1 MSMYQLLQDV
11 RTCLTSHSALTDLVP
26 ANKIT
31 LARRPQRDEM
41 PGLTITL
48 GNVDYEPTT
57 SDFSAATTYR
67 VDITIFGSNGQET
80 TLIHDKVK
88 DAFVAAN
95 SSNFDVRVFDERYFV
110 DVDNIHQGFVSATWK
125 NLQ

>member
-11 RTCLTSHSALTDLVP
+11 RTCLTSHTALTDEIP
-26 ANKIT
+26 ARKIT

-57 SDFSAATTYR
+57 TDYSAATTYR
-67 VDITIFGSNGQET
+67 VDITIFGASGQEVT
-80 TLIHDKVK
+80 RIHDKVK

-125 NLQ
+125 KLT